1 MCPPNGET
9 SEVAL
14 KFEEARE
21 ILIKSL
27 PPDVTDARVLE
38 AMGRV
43 PRERFVAPDL
53 QAVAYADRPLPIG
66 HGQTIS
72 QPRIIGMML
81 QELRLKGDERVL
93 DLGSGSG
100 YQTAIL
106 AELAREVI
114 AVELIPDLVE
124 RSRRVLDELGYKSVS
139 VHIAGEELGWPSA
152 APYDAIVVAAA
163 APRIPMSLAEQLA
176 VGGRMVIPV
185 GERSRQE
192 LLLVERG
199 KEGFSV
205 TRKGGCGFVPLIGK
219 EAFASGETA
228 GRETP

>member
-1 MCPPNGET
+1 MCPANGET

-14 KFEEARE
+14 SFEEARE

-27 PPDVTDARVLE
+27 APDVTDPRVLE
-38 AMGRV
+38 AMRRV
-43 PRERFVAPDL
+43 ARERFVAPDL
-53 QAVAYADRPLPIG
+53 QAFAYADRPLPIG

-72 QPRIIGMML
+72 QPRIVGMML

-124 RSRRVLDELGYKSVS
+124 RSRRVLDELGYKNVS
-139 VHIAGEELGWPSA
+139 VHIAGEELGWPSE

-176 VGGRMVIPV
+176 VGGRMIIPV

-219 EAFASGETA
+219 EAFAGGETT